1 MLVSTPSIAR
11 MRDVLR
17 DGLRVVFVGTN
28 PDPLSARRA
37 HHFSHPSNA
46 FWRLLHE
53 SGFTPRRLE
62 PDEEGLL
69 LDEGIGVVN
78 LSRRVSS
85 GSSSLTADDIERG
98 RVALRRKL
106 ARHRPEAIVFVGI
119 TTYRMFT
126 GTQGRVALGE
136 QPTRIF
142 GARVF
147 VVPHPSGRNVHYRR
161 EDMLDVWK
169 AIANT
174 LGFPKKDYRGEEAL
188 PSR

>member
-1 MLVSTPSIAR
+1 

-17 DGLRVVFVGTN
+17 DGLRVVFVGIN

-53 SGFTPRRLE
+53 GGFTRRRLD
-62 PDEEGLL
+62 PDEERLL
-69 LDEGIGVVN
+69 LGEGIGVVN
-78 LSRRVSS
+78 LSQRISS
-85 GSSSLTADDIERG
+85 GSSSLSRDDIERG

-106 ARHRPEAIVFVGI
+106 ARHRPEAVVFVGI
-119 TTYRMFT
+119 TAYRMFA
-126 GTQGRVALGE
+126 GVRGHIAPGE

-161 EDMLDVWK
+161 DEMLEQWK
-169 AIANT
+169 AIARA
-174 LGFPKKDYRGEEAL
+174 LGYREREPSGADL